1 MSPRFATSCAPSIDS
16 WKADSNK
23 GAIKPKTKD
32 EFVRS
37 EMPENIL
44 YKCGVIFE
52 NGILENTFFR
62 VNICVIYSKNSVV
75 CFLQTKLVE
84 GLEKFH
90 KCVIYRV
97 EQLILIYHRNFN
109 VYTFHTQ
116 TYEFE

>member
-52 NGILENTFFR
+52 NGILENTFFGS
-62 VNICVIYSKNSVV
+62 IFALFTQKI
-75 CFLQTKLVE
+75 
-84 GLEKFH
+84 
-90 KCVIYRV
+90 
-97 EQLILIYHRNFN
+97 QLFAFCKQN
-109 VYTFHTQ
+109 
-116 TYEFE
+116 